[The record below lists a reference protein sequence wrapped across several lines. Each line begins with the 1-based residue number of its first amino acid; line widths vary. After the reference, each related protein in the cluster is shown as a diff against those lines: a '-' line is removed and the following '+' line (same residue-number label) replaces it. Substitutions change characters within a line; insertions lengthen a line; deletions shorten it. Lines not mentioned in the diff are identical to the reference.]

1 MEERFKAFLESEFR
15 TIAPTKAAMEYRVRL
30 YKDMKARAQ
39 ELRIKGMTD
48 EELIV
53 ETVLEDYEDIKE
65 RLAEFE
71 DKEIKVNSL
80 KRNAVFGAVVSVIA
94 ILLLTLT
101 YVLVGTLSHVW
112 HPTWLI
118 MVGGVF
124 LGIGVLLAFLG
135 YKVIRKKKFLLLRLI
150 VAVAEVL
157 LVVFVFLLLQIVF
170 RLNGSW
176 LAFLAMVVMISGVDT
191 AIAFFTDSK
200 GKWVELPVFSEIFSV
215 MLYVMLGILLTGFWH
230 PGWIMCLVGV
240 IVALSELAVF
250 LALRNRNKNRTER
263 NKHYEKYVKT
273 DEKYWT
279 DWGE

>member
-1 MEERFKAFLESEFR
+1 MEF
-15 TIAPTKAAMEYRVRL
+15 RVRL

-48 EELIV
+48 EDLIV
-53 ETVLEDYEDIKE
+53 ETVLEDYEDIGE
-65 RLAEFE
+65 RLSAFE
-71 DKEIKVNSL
+71 DKEIKENAG

-101 YVLVGTLSHVW
+101 YVLVGSLANVW

-124 LGIGVLLAFLG
+124 LGIGVLLAFLA

-150 VAVAEVL
+150 VAIAEVL
-157 LVVFVFLLLQIVF
+157 LSVFVFLLLQIVF
-170 RLNGSW
+170 RLDGSW
-176 LAFLAMVVMISGVDT
+176 MAFLAMVVLIAGVDV
-191 AIAFFTDSK
+191 AIAFFTGSK
-200 GKWVELPVFSEIFSV
+200 GRWIELPVFVEIFSV
-215 MLYVMLGILLTGFWH
+215 MLFVMLGILLVGFWH

-240 IVALSELAVF
+240 VFGLVELAAI
-250 LALRNRNKNRTER
+250 LAWRNRKKNRTER
-263 NKHYEKYVKT
+263 NKRYEKYVKT